1 MNALLILIP
10 VSLLL
15 IAGATAVFFW
25 AVRHNQ
31 FDDLDTPEILPLLD
45 IMDETPEISEQS
57 AGEVD
62 HNDPHS

>member
-15 IAGATAVFFW
+15 IAGAAAIFFW
-25 AVRHNQ
+25 AVRHKQ

-45 IMDETPEISEQS
+45 DEDEARRVSRQRETQP
-57 AGEVD
+57 
-62 HNDPHS
+62 PHKD

>member
-15 IAGATAVFFW
+15 IAFAAAVFFW

-31 FDDLDTPEILPLLD
+31 FDDMDTPEILPLLD
-45 IMDETPEISEQS
+45 DEETPPLHKDGDESS
-57 AGEVD
+57 D
-62 HNDPHS
+62 

>member
-15 IAGATAVFFW
+15 IAGAATIFFW

-45 IMDETPEISEQS
+45 DEDEAQRLSKQSEEQ
-57 AGEVD
+57 AQHKEQ
-62 HNDPHS
+62 P

>member
-15 IAGATAVFFW
+15 IALAAAIFFW

-31 FDDLDTPEILPLLD
+31 FDDMDSPEILPLLD
-45 IMDETPEISEQS
+45 DEPDDDSDDGHGAS
-57 AGEVD
+57 
-62 HNDPHS
+62 